1 MLAHKNKSHELEPR
15 VETPLLGA
23 RVYEA
28 IKEAILSLK
37 IRPGEVLT
45 IGRLAS
51 QLGASR
57 TPVRDAFL
65 ILEREGLVTIVPQK
79 GTYVAMIS
87 PQDVHDIFELR
98 IVLESYASHVA
109 ATRVT
114 PEELDRVE
122 ATLQEANWAFAQ
134 GEKIQ
139 AADMGRPVH
148 DLVVRKV
155 GNERLVRGLNDLETH
170 YTRIRH
176 FAVMIPNRFERSNQ
190 QHHAILAALREGD
203 AERSGQAMTEHLS
216 SIRDDVL
223 ANLGSWTIQI
233 ENGTTATSL
242 K

>member
-1 MLAHKNKSHELEPR
+1 MLARTRKSHELAPL

-45 IGRLAS
+45 IGRLAD

-57 TPVRDAFL
+57 TPVRDALL

-79 GTYVAMIS
+79 GTYVSMIL
-87 PQDVHDIFELR
+87 PQDVHEIFELR
-98 IVLESYASHVA
+98 IVLESYASRVA

-114 PEELDRVE
+114 PDELDRAE

-139 AADMGRPVH
+139 AADLGRPIH

-155 GNERLVRGLNDLETH
+155 GNDRLVRGLNELETH

-176 FAVMIPNRFERSNQ
+176 FAVLIPDRFARSDR
-190 QHHAILAALREGD
+190 QHHAILAALRDGD
-203 AERSGQAMTEHLS
+203 AERSGQAMTDHLC

-223 ANLGSWTIQI
+223 ANLGAWTTQI
-233 ENGTTATSL
+233 ENGTATIVL
-242 K
+242 T